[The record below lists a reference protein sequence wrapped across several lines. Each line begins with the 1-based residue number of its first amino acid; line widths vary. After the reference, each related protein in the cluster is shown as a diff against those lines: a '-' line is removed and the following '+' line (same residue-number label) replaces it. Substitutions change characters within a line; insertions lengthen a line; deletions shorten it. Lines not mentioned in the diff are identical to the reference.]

1 MKCFLFGVVA
11 IAALSAACSGAQMD
25 GLALEDSQSPAP
37 AADSGASGASSH
49 GTSDSGSSS
58 VGTTAED
65 SGTIDTDASVASE
78 PDAGSTSGSGVF
90 SGDGAFT
97 SKTGPNG
104 HHNVGQDCLSCHDGS
119 SGAPEF
125 SFAGTLYDASGNAV
139 GGAEVRVV
147 DAMGNAVSVTTGSDG
162 NFYQF
167 GSSAFAGPGHA
178 GIRNATTT
186 DLMVSAVTKGGCN
199 ACHCSGG
206 GCTTAR
212 LHLP

>member
-1 MKCFLFGVVA
+1 MKCFLFGALA
-11 IAALSAACSGAQMD
+11 IAVASAACSGSPMD
-25 GLALEDSQSPAP
+25 GLALEDSQGATPV
-37 AADSGASGASSH
+37 ADSGASGASSF
-49 GTSDSGSSS
+49 GGADSGSPSS
-58 VGTTAED
+58 GATAED
-65 SGTIDTDASVASE
+65 GGTTSDAASE
-78 PDAGSTSGSGVF
+78 PDAGGGSTSGVF

-97 SKTGPNG
+97 SKSEPSG
-104 HHNVGQDCLSCHDGS
+104 HHNVGQNCLSCHDGS

-125 SFAGTLYDASGNAV
+125 SFAGTLYDGSGNAV

-147 DAMGNAVSVTTGSDG
+147 DASGNAVSVTTASDG

-167 GSSAFAGPGHA
+167 GSSAFDAPGHA

-199 ACHCSGG
+199 ACHCSGS